1 MSNMYWLQDLTLMD
15 ADELEGLC
23 DELDM
28 KVEEGR
34 RELVRRKEE
43 DDDSD

>member
-1 MSNMYWLQDLTLMD
+1 MYWLQDLTLMD

-34 RELVRRKEE
+34 AELVRRKEE
-43 DDDSD
+43 DDSEA

>member
-1 MSNMYWLQDLTLMD
+1 MTMWLEDLTLID
-15 ADELEGLC
+15 TDELEGLC
-23 DELDM
+23 EELDM

-43 DDDSD
+43 DDD